1 MYKQQICSIAIISPT
16 TESTLV
22 KAVDM
27 GNDMSEAVSS
37 ITFDDVG
44 RVGTSRQKLNEYHI
58 DPKVRSCWYGKMGKK
73 WKCR

>member
-1 MYKQQICSIAIISPT
+1 MLNFKTLTT

-37 ITFDDVG
+37 ITFDDVERAG
-44 RVGTSRQKLNEYHI
+44 PSRQKLVEYQI
-58 DPKVRSCWYGKMGKK
+58 DPKVRSISLT
-73 WKCR
+73 